1 MANVAKANANYN
13 NERIASL
20 RDASSFDTYNSSDFM
35 KKIGN
40 STIAG
45 SGMAAI
51 LMGILGGSAAGIGA
65 GPIGALA
72 GGLAGL
78 TAAIIDNQ
86 KSAEESQQAMIL
98 LQEAYEES
106 GTLVFSSQ
114 EEFTKALKDV
124 KNDTIEALW
133 KNVDTI

>member
-1 MANVAKANANYN
+1 MSNVAKANANYN
-13 NERIASL
+13 NERVASL

-86 KSAEESQQAMIL
+86 KSAEESQ
-98 LQEAYEES
+98 
-106 GTLVFSSQ
+106 
-114 EEFTKALKDV
+114 
-124 KNDTIEALW
+124 
-133 KNVDTI
+133 